1 MCSPGCMDRLFINLK
16 VISQVQQGQKLL
28 TTDDYLVL
36 DTGVSYRQVLTR
48 WWMNETRERT
58 LKKIQEVIRSAIYCG
73 QNAINSEIMM
83 RQVSEDEISAAV
95 KPTVSKKVEVRQ
107 WELARDKYLQID
119 NIGLLALLG
128 SELEN
133 SLIGLKNLKE
143 TYVDDATL
151 RAKFDL
157 EIQLIERHVEKFGE
171 FVRESKEIIKGAE
184 FSKEFSKDLRSESSK
199 DLKNKK

>member
-28 TTDDYLVL
+28 TTDDYLIL

-48 WWMNETRERT
+48 WWMNETRDRT

-73 QNAINSEIMM
+73 QNAINSEIMV
-83 RQVSEDEISAAV
+83 RQVSEDEASA
-95 KPTVSKKVEVRQ
+95 KQTVSKKVEVRQ

-119 NIGLLALLG
+119 NMGLLALLG
-128 SELEN
+128 TELEN

-143 TYVDDATL
+143 TYSDDATL

-157 EIQLIERHVEKFGE
+157 EIQLIERHVEKFGG
-171 FVRESKEIIKGAE
+171 FVRES
-184 FSKEFSKDLRSESSK
+184 SKESSK
-199 DLKNKK
+199 GSADFKTIIKK

>member
-28 TTDDYLVL
+28 TTDDYLIL

-48 WWMNETRERT
+48 WWLNETRERT

-73 QNAINSEIMM
+73 QNAINSELML
-83 RQVSEDEISAAV
+83 RQVSEDDSASS
-95 KPTVSKKVEVRQ
+95 KPTISKKVEVRQ
-107 WELARDKYLQID
+107 WEQARDKYLQID
-119 NIGLLALLG
+119 NMGLLALLS

-157 EIQLIERHVEKFGE
+157 EIQLIERHVEKFGG
-171 FVRESKEIIKGAE
+171 FVRDSKEVRLDPKG
-184 FSKEFSKDLRSESSK
+184 
-199 DLKNKK
+199 NVNNHPKKS